1 MSAHQHFLPPSAA
14 GEEKEGGSW
23 GRRWGGGDEEESGVG
38 GGGTRGGGQAAD
50 RSAAHCLVNFAKGVG
65 SHLINIERGRIFIL
79 LCKPLLLA
87 RPQLERPRG
96 PIDGGGRGP
105 APQQEATGGLGVRG
119 RSFAR
124 RERLIRVSGLRLRPT
139 EGCLA
144 FHRGPAG

>member
-1 MSAHQHFLPPSAA
+1 MSAHQHFLPPSVA

-23 GRRWGGGDEEESGVG
+23 RRRWWGEVGRGGVGVG
-38 GGGTRGGGQAAD
+38 GGRNPGRRASGH

-87 RPQLERPRG
+87 GPQLERPRG

-105 APQQEATGGLGVRG
+105 APQQEATGGLGV
-119 RSFAR
+119 
-124 RERLIRVSGLRLRPT
+124 
-139 EGCLA
+139 
-144 FHRGPAG
+144 